1 MTEIPATYPP
11 EAPPK
16 STGVV
21 SGTVFLAVIAL
32 GAVAYLTP
40 LRIWLTEGEL
50 IKQELAQLGIGA
62 PLVFTL
68 AAAVLTAIGIPRLL
82 LCSLGGLAF
91 GFAAGLLWTQIAT
104 VLGSYAT
111 FVFVR
116 RRGSDYALMRFPRLQ
131 GFSRH
136 LETKGIMAVILLR
149 QLPMNGF
156 YNNVFLGLT
165 PVSHRDFLV
174 GSLVGYLPLGLTACL
189 IGAGLL
195 QPDFSKSMQYL
206 LLALVL
212 SLGLGFLLR
221 QLILRRKT
229 R

>member
-1 MTEIPATYPP
+1 MTEIPATFPP
-11 EAPPK
+11 EAPSK
-16 STGVV
+16 STGIV

-40 LRIWLTEGEL
+40 LRTWLAEGEL
-50 IKQELAQLGIGA
+50 IKQELTQLGIWA
-62 PLVFTL
+62 PLVFTI
-68 AAAVLTAIGIPRLL
+68 AAALLTAIGMPRLL

-91 GFAAGLLWTQIAT
+91 GFASGLLWTEVAT

-116 RRGSDYALMRFPRLQ
+116 QRGSDYALTRFPRLQ
-131 GFSRH
+131 GFSRQ

-165 PVSHRDFLV
+165 PVSHRDFLI

-221 QLILRRKT
+221 QLIRR
-229 R
+229 RQAG